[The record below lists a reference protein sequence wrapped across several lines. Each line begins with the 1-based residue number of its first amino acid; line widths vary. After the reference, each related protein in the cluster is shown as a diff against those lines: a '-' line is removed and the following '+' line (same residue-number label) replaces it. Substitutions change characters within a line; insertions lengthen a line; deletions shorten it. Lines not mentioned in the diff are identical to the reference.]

1 MSKKNC
7 IYVRVNMPKSN
18 NSKLNKIYLQ
28 LSLEFA
34 QKIWKH
40 ID

>member
-1 MSKKNC
+1 MSKIC
-7 IYVRVNMPKSN
+7 IYVRVNMPKSS

-34 QKIWKH
+34 QKMWKH